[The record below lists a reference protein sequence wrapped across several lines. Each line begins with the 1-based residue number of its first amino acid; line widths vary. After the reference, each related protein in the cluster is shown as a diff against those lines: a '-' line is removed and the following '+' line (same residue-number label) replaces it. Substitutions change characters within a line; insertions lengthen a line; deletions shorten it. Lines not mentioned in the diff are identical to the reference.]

1 MNMDTVWYYLFL
13 FAVIVVGF
21 LVVKRTV
28 SCLIRS
34 IVLLVLVALL
44 VYVYF
49 MYFR

>member
-1 MNMDTVWYYLFL
+1 MDNIGFYAFL
-13 FAVIVVGF
+13 LAAIIVGF

-34 IVLLVLVALL
+34 IVLLAMVIALA
-44 VYVYF
+44 YIYF